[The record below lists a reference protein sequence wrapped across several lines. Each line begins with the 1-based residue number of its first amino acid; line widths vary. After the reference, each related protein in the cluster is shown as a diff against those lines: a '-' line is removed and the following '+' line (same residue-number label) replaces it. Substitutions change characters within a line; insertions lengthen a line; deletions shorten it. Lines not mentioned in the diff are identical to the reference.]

1 MLINAFLLKIHDSHP
16 IGKKLP
22 SCWCTLYRV
31 VKKNRPVEPQAT
43 SGTSGNKWNLS
54 QQTNCI
60 VRIDDKRH

>member
-22 SCWCTLYRV
+22 SLYRV
-31 VKKNRPVEPQAT
+31 VKKNRLVEPQAT